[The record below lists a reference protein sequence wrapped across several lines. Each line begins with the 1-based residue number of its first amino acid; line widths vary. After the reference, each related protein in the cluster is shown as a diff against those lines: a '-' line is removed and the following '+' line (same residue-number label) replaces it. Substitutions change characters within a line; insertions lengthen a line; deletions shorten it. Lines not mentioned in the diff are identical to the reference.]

1 MAVDMK
7 LTEPER
13 RLIQTVR
20 ALPQGMRERL
30 SEYVASLR
38 RDGDRDQPRR
48 LTGVP
53 GKLSMSD
60 DELREMGEFL
70 RACDEAGR

>member
-13 RLIQTVR
+13 RLILTVR
-20 ALPQGMRERL
+20 ALPQGLRDRL
-30 SEYVASLR
+30 ADYAASLR
-38 RDGDRDQPRR
+38 HGDGSGDRRQSRGLASVPR
-48 LTGVP
+48 T
-53 GKLSMSD
+53 LSMTD

-70 RACDEAGR
+70 RA